1 MEYSFIQGKKYLWK
15 IPQLQQD
22 TVNQIAYTHNM
33 SIPLASVLASRGY
46 LSAQEIH
53 EFLFMSSNFIQDAN
67 LMKGA
72 KIAVDRILKAIEN
85 KEKILIFG
93 DYDVDGI
100 TSSSLMIMGLLD
112 LGALVNFYLP
122 NRAKEGYGLST
133 KVVEKA
139 AASNYSLIITVDN
152 GITAFK
158 PVDRAN
164 ELGIDVIITDHHQPH
179 DHVPKAFV
187 IVDPHQKDCQYPFK
201 YFAGVGVAFKILQL
215 LYAQSGKEISPKVIE
230 LLLLGT
236 VADVVPMLGENRFW
250 VRKGL
255 ALVNSQESLALRVLK
270 ENSNVV
276 KPALS
281 STDVGFSITP
291 QINALG
297 RLDDPRQGVEFL
309 IGTNEDQVRRIGKVL
324 HELNQARKDIEAD
337 MVLEIVKLVE
347 AKQIDI
353 EKENIVMV
361 GNHDWPTGVIG
372 LVASRIVGLYGK
384 PTILFHLTKDGK
396 AKGSCRSIQEFN
408 MFEALCENAHLLDSF
423 GGHDVAAGLSLSAE
437 NLPLLKEN
445 LEKRIKEKLTEFDMK
460 QKVSVDAC
468 AQLSDF
474 NTLFIEHLAHFEP
487 FGSKNPVPTFYIK
500 NAVLVQK
507 PKLLKDAH
515 VKCVVFADG
524 VIKHAMF
531 FKRPELFQQFIDQAD
546 RPFDMVV
553 QVMHNYWNGNYTIEL
568 QGIDIAFSKESL

>member
-1 MEYSFIQGKKYLWK
+1 MEYSFIQGRKYLWK
-15 IPQLQQD
+15 IPQLPQE
-22 TVNQIAYTHNM
+22 TVNQVAYTHNM
-33 SIPLASVLASRGY
+33 SLPLASVLVSRGY
-46 LSAQEIH
+46 CSQDQIQ
-53 EFLFMSSNFIQDAN
+53 EFLFISTNLNQDTS

-72 KIAVDRILKAIEN
+72 TIAVERILKAIHN

-100 TSSSLMIMGLLD
+100 TSSSLMLMGLLD
-112 LGALVNFYLP
+112 IGAQVNFYLP

-139 AASNYSLIITVDN
+139 AASNYKVIITVDN

-179 DHVPKAFV
+179 DHVPNAYV

-255 ALVNSQESLALRVLK
+255 ALVNSQESLALSVLK

-276 KPALS
+276 KPELS

-337 MVLEIVKLVE
+337 MVLQIVKLVE
-347 AKQIDI
+347 KKEIDI
-353 EKENIVMV
+353 EKENIIMV
-361 GNHDWPTGVIG
+361 GNQDWPTGVIG

-408 MFEALCENAHLLDSF
+408 MFDALCENASLLDSF

-437 NLPLLKEN
+437 NLPILKEN

-474 NTLFIEHLAHFEP
+474 NAMFIEHLAHFEP

-515 VKCVVFADG
+515 VKCVLFADG

-531 FKRPELFQQFIDQAD
+531 FKRPELYQLLIDQAD
-546 RPFDMVV
+546 KPFDMVA

-568 QGIDIAFSKESL
+568 QGIDIAFSKEDA